1 MSGLDTNR
9 EKRWTVRIG
18 KSPKGKT
25 KRISLCV
32 ITRIVMKKI
41 RVKKKEGNGKREVVR
56 RQNKE

>member
-25 KRISLCV
+25 KRISLCDY
-32 ITRIVMKKI
+32 TDSDEKDTSEKKG
-41 RVKKKEGNGKREVVR
+41 RKREKGSS
-56 RQNKE
+56 KETK